1 MKKNIS
7 KVLFVLLSIF
17 TLFSFVACNNSF
29 TKIENDDNDVSILSI
44 KLPGS
49 NERSISID
57 DVHHYEV
64 VLSKLDGTL
73 YDKRIASSGEVIEY
87 REIPVFEY
95 KLKIS
100 AFNAASQKIA
110 EGEDSVVPIPPNYK
124 KYKNLID
131 KLNIDVDIP
140 WDKISEEVT
149 IVLHEV
155 Q

>member
-49 NERSISID
+49 DNRSISID

-64 VLSKLDGTL
+64 VLNEVDGTF
-73 YDKRIASSGEVIEY
+73 YNKRTAYPREVIEY
-87 REIPVFEY
+87 RDLKVCEY
-95 KLKIS
+95 NLKIT

-110 EGEDSVVPIPPNYK
+110 EGEDSVVPIPPNYE
-124 KYKNLID
+124 KYKKLID
-131 KLNIDVDIP
+131 KFNIDVDIP